1 MQHSKGKHISITT
14 FTVKDSSRWK
24 QTQFLLVDKD
34 EAGKKRQVSKD
45 ETGKK
50 RQVRRD
56 ILVNR
61 PTPRGPRVTVGF
73 RCFQRDWKTAQGVET
88 EG

>member
-14 FTVKDSSRWK
+14 FTVNDSSRWK
-24 QTQFLLVDKD
+24 QTQFLLVD
-34 EAGKKRQVSKD
+34 KD

-73 RCFQRDWKTAQGVET
+73 RCFQREWTTTQGVET
-88 EG
+88 EGIETEGKIF